1 MEIKKFNELQS
12 DDLVPKGWVNIKID
26 NQIFIRMSRYVD
38 ALDSVLIK
46 TTGRK
51 GSINNLEDKL
61 KLLARIDSI
70 SEKNAT
76 IQEKISLITLLQYL
90 YEIKKFFDP
99 SSSGYLLEGFIG
111 SLLYADVLHNKSG
124 VDISQ
129 TKLKPEEEIE
139 KDEYFNSFRFKTA
152 GSRGIKGITYQVKLY
167 SKKGQISISM
177 KDRCDFYVICL
188 KSENERIEVYIL
200 SGDDKSKRNPYIL
213 DCAVTDKKTESK
225 LRHKIHKKTGV
236 EIPYCVLSNSTLE
249 TNCESIDIE
258 LNSIGPMIQS
268 LGADIQ
274 NKISVI
280 YDDLSELHFDVDAI
294 ISGRDKH
301 KNSIP
306 LEKAR
311 KMATSRLS
319 KITDDIQNFKF

>member
-124 VDISQ
+124 VDISH
-129 TKLKPEEEIE
+129 TKLKP
-139 KDEYFNSFRFKTA
+139 
-152 GSRGIKGITYQVKLY
+152 
-167 SKKGQISISM
+167 
-177 KDRCDFYVICL
+177 
-188 KSENERIEVYIL
+188 
-200 SGDDKSKRNPYIL
+200 
-213 DCAVTDKKTESK
+213 
-225 LRHKIHKKTGV
+225 
-236 EIPYCVLSNSTLE
+236 
-249 TNCESIDIE
+249 
-258 LNSIGPMIQS
+258 
-268 LGADIQ
+268 
-274 NKISVI
+274 
-280 YDDLSELHFDVDAI
+280 
-294 ISGRDKH
+294 
-301 KNSIP
+301 
-306 LEKAR
+306 
-311 KMATSRLS
+311 
-319 KITDDIQNFKF
+319 